1 MDDNNKPGNEAG
13 ETAADIGS
21 PPDEKRKR
29 PGPTI
34 DLEPSEVSDI
44 SPAADNPD
52 HEQAAD
58 SAASHSEPDS
68 NSEKQPAR
76 VGILPIAVSALTGAL
91 AAALI
96 FAVALWA
103 EWPFALNDGGAAERG
118 EASALVALGAR
129 IAKVES
135 TAAASGTAQSSST
148 DPALADR
155 LKAVEA
161 SLASVRED
169 VTSLRALAEKTV
181 ADLSAVKAAR
191 SDASPAPVVDLSA
204 IEERLGKIER
214 TTAELAATPAPPPQ
228 QAAPAADPRLKQVA
242 AASALDQAVRSGAP
256 FATSLATVTGFD
268 GADALKPLEPFAAS
282 GIPDAAALS
291 RELLALL
298 PRLEPKQTDAPAAN
312 GILDRLQHSA
322 MKLVR
327 VRRIDDAGADVAAIA
342 ARAKA
347 AAEHNDISAARR
359 ELSALSPAARA
370 PVQPWLDKVAV
381 RDAALAASR
390 KFVADTMTSLAA
402 PAKPRQ

>member
-13 ETAADIGS
+13 ETATDIGS

-34 DLEPSEVSDI
+34 DLEPSEVSDV
-44 SPAADNPD
+44 SPAAVNPD
-52 HEQAAD
+52 QEQAAD
-58 SAASHSEPDS
+58 GAVPHSEPDS
-68 NSEKQPAR
+68 NPEKNPAR
-76 VGILPIAVSALTGAL
+76 TGVLPIAASALTGAL

-96 FAVALWA
+96 LAAALWA

-118 EASALVALGAR
+118 EASALATLNAR
-129 IAKVES
+129 IAKIES
-135 TAAASGTAQSSST
+135 ASAASGASQPATT

-155 LKAVEA
+155 LKTVEA

-169 VTSLRALAEKTV
+169 VTSLRAQAEKTV
-181 ADLSAVKAAR
+181 ADLNAVKAAR
-191 SDASPAPVVDLSA
+191 SDSPSASMVDLSA
-204 IEERLGKIER
+204 IEERLGRIER
-214 TTAELAATPAPPPQ
+214 TTAELAAMPPSPPQ
-228 QAAPAADPRLKQVA
+228 QAAPAPDPRLKQVV

-256 FATSLATVTGFD
+256 FATSLAAVTGFAS
-268 GADALKPLEPFAAS
+268 ADALKPLEPFAAG

-298 PRLEPKQTDAPAAN
+298 PRLEPKQADTPAAN

-327 VRRIDDAGADVAAIA
+327 VRRVDAAGDDVAAVI

-347 AAEHNDISAARR
+347 AAERNDVSAARR
-359 ELSALSPAARA
+359 ELSALSSAVRA
-370 PVQPWLDKVAV
+370 PVQPWLDKVVA

-390 KFVADTMTSLAA
+390 EFVADIMTSLAA